1 MDLGTLF
8 HLATTIVVILVMIC
22 ILVAAHE
29 YGHYLFARLFGMGV
43 EEFAI
48 GFGRKPIWT
57 YLRKS
62 YEVER
67 HPETTPPTKET
78 EYVFPVDGSAALQP
92 EPVEQPS
99 RAAVKLAVKETT
111 DFTIRP
117 WPLGG
122 FVRIKGMVP
131 EEDGSEIHV
140 PGGFYSKAPW
150 KRFIVLLAGP
160 VFSVL
165 AGVLIMFALMT
176 AVGEKKGTTTL
187 KNVIEGGPASV
198 AGLKP
203 GDKILKIGDLE
214 IKTVH
219 DATFALRD
227 RAGQETRVEFE
238 RSGQV
243 QSLVLIPQLEANP
256 SPVVD
261 REGNPTGETRRQ
273 ARMRAEW
280 ESVNV
285 PIPPQKA
292 LVNAF
297 STPYLVV
304 SELGRLITKPAQL
317 KENVGGP
324 ISIAKATSDAVKIG
338 PEAVIFL
345 SAVLS
350 ISVGIFNLLPIPPLD
365 GGQMLVAVAEMFRG
379 GRRLSIR
386 VQGFITAAG
395 FAMVLMLFASV
406 MMIDIGRLADAG
418 KSEPVKAKPK

>member
-8 HLATTIVVILVMIC
+8 HLATTIAVILVMIC

-29 YGHYLFARLFGMGV
+29 YGHYLFARMFGMGV

-57 YLRKS
+57 YMRKS

-67 HPETTPPTKET
+67 HPETTTPTDET
-78 EYVFPVDGSAALQP
+78 EYIFPVDGSAALQP
-92 EPVEQPS
+92 EPIEQPS

-165 AGVLIMFALMT
+165 AGVVIMFALMI

-198 AGLKP
+198 AGLRA

-243 QSLVLIPQLEANP
+243 KSLVLTPQLEANP
-256 SPVVD
+256 SPVID
-261 REGNPTGETRRQ
+261 RDGNPTGETRRQ

-285 PIPPQKA
+285 PIPPQRA
-292 LVNAF
+292 LVNAVI
-297 STPYLVV
+297 TPYMVV

-379 GRRLSIR
+379 GRRLSLR

-406 MMIDIGRLADAG
+406 MMIDIGRLADGG
-418 KSEPVKAKPK
+418 KSEPATAKPK

>member
-67 HPETTPPTKET
+67 HPETTPPTQEQG
-78 EYVFPVDGSAALQP
+78 YVYPVDGSAALQP
-92 EPVEQPS
+92 EPIEQPTRS
-99 RAAVKLAVKETT
+99 AVKLAVKETT

-165 AGVLIMFALMT
+165 AGALILFFLMV
-176 AVGEKKGTTTL
+176 AVGEKKSSTTI
-187 KNVIEGGPASV
+187 KKVFEGGPASV
-198 AGLKP
+198 AGLLP
-203 GDKILKIGDLE
+203 GDKILKIGDLT
-214 IKTVH
+214 INTVH

-227 RAGQETRVEFE
+227 RAGQKTKVEYE
-238 RSGQV
+238 RSGV
-243 QSLVLIPQLEANP
+243 VKSLELTPRLEDKP
-256 SPVVD
+256 SPVFD
-261 REGNPTGETRRQ
+261 REGNFTGETRRQ

-280 ESVNV
+280 ESINV
-285 PIPPQKA
+285 PVPPQKA
-292 LVNAF
+292 FVNAF
-297 STPYLVV
+297 SSPYFVV
-304 SELGRLITKPAQL
+304 TELGRLITKPAQL

-324 ISIAKATSDAVKIG
+324 IAIARATSDAVKIG
-338 PEAVIFL
+338 PEAVIYL

-365 GGQMLVAVAEMFRG
+365 GGQMLVAFAEMLRG

-406 MMIDIGRLADAG
+406 MMIDLGRLADG
-418 KSEPVKAKPK
+418 GNSEPAKGKPK